1 LSSMTATEAILGIH
15 SDLFSMRDEG
25 YAAFQ
30 CKLMPTVEPASVIG
44 VRTPQL
50 RRYAKQL
57 DGTEAAALFL
67 ETLPHTYYEEN
78 NLHAALLEGIP
89 DFDGALAA
97 VETFLP
103 YIDNWATCD
112 GFCPKVLRS
121 DPQRLW
127 MAILR
132 WLASGEVYTIRY
144 GLVRLLNWYL
154 DTPLFSPA
162 VLEAA
167 ATVRHDDYYV
177 RMAVAWLFSEALVKQ
192 YECALPYLTE
202 QRLPIWTHNKA
213 IQKAIESYRV
223 PTDRK
228 SYLKAL
234 KRKETSRA

>member
-1 LSSMTATEAILGIH
+1 
-15 SDLFSMRDEG
+15 
-25 YAAFQ
+25 
-30 CKLMPTVEPASVIG
+30 
-44 VRTPQL
+44 
-50 RRYAKQL
+50 
-57 DGTEAAALFL
+57 
-67 ETLPHTYYEEN
+67 
-78 NLHAALLEGIP
+78 
-89 DFDGALAA
+89 
-97 VETFLP
+97 
-103 YIDNWATCD
+103 
-112 GFCPKVLRS
+112 
-121 DPQRLW
+121 

>member
-1 LSSMTATEAILGIH
+1 MTATEAILGIR
-15 SDLFSMRDEG
+15 SDLLSMRDEG

-30 CKLMPTVEPASVIG
+30 CKLMPTVDPIRVIG

-57 DGTEAAALFL
+57 VGTEAAALFL
-67 ETLPHTYYEEN
+67 KTLPHTYYEEN
-78 NLHAALLEGIP
+78 NLHAALLESISS
-89 DFDGALAA
+89 FDEALAA

-112 GFCPKVLRS
+112 CFCPKVLLTE
-121 DPQRLW
+121 PQRLW
-127 MAILR
+127 DAILR
-132 WLASGEVYTIRY
+132 WIASGEVYAIRY
-144 GLVRLLNWYL
+144 GLVRLLNWYM
-154 DTPLFSPA
+154 DASLFSPA

-177 RMAVAWLFSEALVKQ
+177 RMAVAWLFSVALVKQ
-192 YECALPYLTE
+192 YESALPYLAE
-202 QRLPIWTHNKA
+202 SRLPIWIHNKA
-213 IQKAIESYRV
+213 IQKAIESYRI

-234 KRKETSRA
+234 KRKETALA